1 VGVSAKSFTPSNT
14 LVICFV
20 TKKKCQC
27 PEFEEHPDG
36 KGGRSREVLGKLR
49 DSIFSASSH

>member
-1 VGVSAKSFTPSNT
+1 VGVSAKSFTLSNT

-27 PEFEEHPDG
+27 PEFEEHPNG
-36 KGGRSREVLGKLR
+36 KGVGHVKCSV
-49 DSIFSASSH
+49 S